1 MNKVVNGQKN
11 TKATGYQSVTENKQ
25 KIFKLV
31 CNVQNLILN
40 LNLHFCKLMIPRDSR
55 NETNFQI

>member
-31 CNVQNLILN
+31 CNVQDLI
-40 LNLHFCKLMIPRDSR
+40 
-55 NETNFQI
+55 